1 MQRVSERLKSYIYQ
15 SFYLSGSY
23 VNSSYESLRNN
34 TSLADYDLII
44 RTVKSNGHMIAPIK
58 ITHSLRGAM
67 INNFLP
73 LMPSNAYNIR
83 SADVGIRYSMSE
95 RCRRYV
101 TLNTNKGEL
110 YYAGYG
116 FICDRNHKPILIT
129 AVELSSPTVI
139 CKYLLYVSPSVFTS
153 EGLMEKMIVNKFIPV
168 CAGGIY
174 VERSSMFNY
183 IEDRTRVIPDIIVT
197 DDIDKFIY
205 TPQAPDNLDNREF
218 NQVILNDVD
227 RIITW

>member
-15 SFYLSGSY
+15 SFYPSDSY
-23 VNSSYESLRNN
+23 VDSFYNSLHDI
-34 TSLADYDLII
+34 TSLADHSLII

-58 ITHSLRGAM
+58 MAQLLRGVM

-73 LMPSNAYNIR
+73 LMSGSAYNIR
-83 SADVGIRYSMSE
+83 SADVGIRHSMNE
-95 RCRRYV
+95 RYRRYI
-101 TLNTNKGEL
+101 TLNTDKGER
-110 YYAGYG
+110 YYASYG
-116 FICDRNHKPILIT
+116 FICDRNYKPILIT
-129 AVELSSPTVI
+129 AVELSSPAVI
-139 CKYLLYVSPSVFTS
+139 CKHLLYVSPSVFTC

-174 VERSSMFNY
+174 VERFGMFDY
-183 IEDRTRVIPDIIVT
+183 IENRTRVIPDIIVT
-197 DDIDKFIY
+197 NDIDKFIY

>member
-1 MQRVSERLKSYIYQ
+1 MQRVSERLKSSIYQ
-15 SFYLSGSY
+15 SFYPSGSY
-23 VNSSYESLRNN
+23 VDDSYNSLRNT
-34 TSLADYDLII
+34 TSLADYNLII
-44 RTVKSNGHMIAPIK
+44 RTVKSNGHMIVPIK
-58 ITHSLRGAM
+58 IAYSLRGAM

-73 LMPSNAYNIR
+73 LMSSNVYNIR
-83 SADVGIRYSMSE
+83 NADVGIRHSVSE
-95 RCRRYV
+95 RYRRYI
-101 TLNTNKGEL
+101 TLNTNKGER

-116 FICDRNHKPILIT
+116 FICDRNYKPILIT

-139 CKYLLYVSPSVFTS
+139 CKYLLYVSPSVFTC

-174 VERSSMFNY
+174 VERSGMFNY
-183 IEDRTRVIPDIIVT
+183 IEDRARVIPDTIVT
-197 DDIDKFIY
+197 NDIDKFIY
-205 TPQAPDNLDNREF
+205 TPQAPDNLDNKEF

>member
-15 SFYLSGSY
+15 SFYPSDSY
-23 VNSSYESLRNN
+23 VDSSYNPLHDI
-34 TSLADYDLII
+34 TSLADYNLII

-58 ITHSLRGAM
+58 MAQSLRGVM

-73 LMPSNAYNIR
+73 LMSGSAYNIR
-83 SADVGIRYSMSE
+83 SADVGIRYSVNE
-95 RCRRYV
+95 RYRRYI
-101 TLNTNKGEL
+101 TLNTNKGER

-116 FICDRNHKPILIT
+116 FICDRNYKPILIT

-139 CKYLLYVSPSVFTS
+139 CKHLLYVSPSVFTC

-174 VERSSMFNY
+174 VERFGMFNY

-197 DDIDKFIY
+197 NDIDKFIY